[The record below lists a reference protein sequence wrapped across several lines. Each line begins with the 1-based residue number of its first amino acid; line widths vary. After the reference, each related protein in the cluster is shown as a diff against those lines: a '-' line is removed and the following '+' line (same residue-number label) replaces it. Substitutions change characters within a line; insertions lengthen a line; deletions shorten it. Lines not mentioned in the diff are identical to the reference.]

1 MQLEK
6 AQLYSLD
13 GDEYN
18 FDFMFNPNEL
28 SITRKANVNENQGAR
43 TTKGLPK
50 VSFAYPNAA
59 IIKISNIIIDTYEK
73 PEKNGRNSTQG
84 QQQPRERDVGNEIA
98 KLTRTIKFVSNQS
111 LNRPPLY
118 VFRWGKINYLNCY
131 VESLDYKLSLFL
143 PDGTPVRATASITLK
158 EVDPNLEEQ
167 NPPPNSRLRD
177 IDTRW

>member
-1 MQLEK
+1 MLLEK

-28 SITRKANVNENQGAR
+28 SISRKASVNENQGAR

-59 IIKISNIIIDTYEK
+59 IIKINNIVIDTYEK
-73 PEKNGRNSTQG
+73 QDKK
-84 QQQPRERDVGNEIA
+84 ERDVGNEIE
-98 KLTRTIKFVSNQS
+98 KLTKTIKFVSSQS

-118 VFRWGKINYLNCY
+118 LFRWGAINYLNCY
-131 VESLDYKLSLFL
+131 VESLDYKLTLFL
-143 PDGTPVRATASITLK
+143 PDGTPVRATASISLK
-158 EVDPNLEEQ
+158 EVDPSKVKK
-167 NPPPNSRLRD
+167 NPPSRADRLRTL
-177 IDTRW
+177 DTRW

>member
-1 MQLEK
+1 MKLEK

-28 SITRKANVNENQGAR
+28 SISRKANVNENQGAR
-43 TTKGLPK
+43 TKKGLPK

-59 IIKISNIIIDTYEK
+59 IIKISNIIIDTYENEEE
-73 PEKNGRNSTQG
+73 EKRNI
-84 QQQPRERDVGNEIA
+84 GNEIA
-98 KLTRTIKFVSNQS
+98 KLTKTIKFVETKS

-118 VFRWGKINYLNCY
+118 LFRWGEINYLNCY
-131 VESLDYKLSLFL
+131 VESLDYQLNLFL
-143 PDGTPVRATASITLK
+143 PDGTPVRAKASITLK
-158 EVDPNLEEQ
+158 EVDPSLGKK
-167 NPPPNSRLRD
+167 NPPPKSRLRD